1 MKYSTTPHFD
11 RAFKEFPAEV
21 QRAFR
26 KQIIFLLQNFRHS
39 SLRVKKYGGTTDVWQ
54 ARVTGN
60 IRFYFQIVDDTYQLL
75 NIRKH
80 LK

>member
-11 RAFKEFPAEV
+11 QSFHKFSSEV

-26 KQIIFLLQNFRHS
+26 KQVRYLLVDIRHP
-39 SLRVKKYGGTTDVWQ
+39 SLRAKKYGGIVDVWQ
-54 ARVTGN
+54 ARITDDV
-60 IRFYFQIVDDTYQLL
+60 RLYFQITGDTYLLL

-80 LK
+80 PK